1 MLKIFNSFNCI
12 PLPLQMNVDFNLF
25 KNYINQLETL
35 EKLFLLYSKEKHEK
49 LTLLLI
55 KNKYKKILKGRKYTK
70 EYDEKYFKK
79 KTIKIKNKIK
89 KIKNGFTKGDDLKN
103 ILWLIKNKKF
113 IKKYILIGNMK
124 KMIKGIDL
132 IENVEYNCVDDDSL
146 IVCLN
151 CKIQLK
157 FKLLKYHLKSKKH
170 KKLRKGKDKIG
181 RLVGDMNKGEEIIEK
196 IKMGKWM

>member
-1 MLKIFNSFNCI
+1 MNLSFHF
-12 PLPLQMNVDFNLF
+12 L
-25 KNYINQLETL
+25 KNYINRLETL
-35 EKLFLLYSKEKHEK
+35 EKLFLLYSKEKLEK

-55 KNKYKKILKGRKYTK
+55 KNKYKKILKGREYTK

-89 KIKNGFTKGDDLKN
+89 RIKNGSKKSGIDGLKN

-132 IENVEYNCVDDDSL
+132 IEKIEYNCVDVNDDSS
-146 IVCLN
+146 IICLN

-181 RLVGDMNKGEEIIEK
+181 RLVGDIKKGEEIIEM
-196 IKMGKWM
+196 IKEGK

>member
-1 MLKIFNSFNCI
+1 
-12 PLPLQMNVDFNLF
+12 MNVDFNLL
-25 KNYINQLETL
+25 KNYINRLETL

-55 KNKYKKILKGRKYTK
+55 KNKYKKILKGREYTK

-89 KIKNGFTKGDDLKN
+89 KINNGFTKGDDDYKN

-113 IKKYILIGNMK
+113 IKKYILMGNMK
-124 KMIKGIDL
+124 KMIKGIDV
-132 IENVEYNCVDDDSL
+132 IENLNDVNVNDDSL

-181 RLVGDMNKGEEIIEK
+181 KLVGDIKKGEEIIK
-196 IKMGKWM
+196 RIKLGK